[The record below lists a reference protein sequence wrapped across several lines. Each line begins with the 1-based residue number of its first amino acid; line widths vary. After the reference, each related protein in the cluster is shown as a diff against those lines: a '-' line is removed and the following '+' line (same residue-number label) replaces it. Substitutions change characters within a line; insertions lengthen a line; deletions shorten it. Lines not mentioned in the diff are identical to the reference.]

1 MRLGFFTQNWIL
13 AFTTGVARTTHLLQY
28 MRAYQVQFLGYSLI
42 FRALRA
48 FEKRGF
54 CAPRMSGEPL

>member
-13 AFTTGVARTTHLLQY
+13 AFTTGVAHTTHLLQY
-28 MRAYQVQFLGYSLI
+28 MRAYQVQFLEYSLI

-48 FEKRGF
+48 FEKRVF